1 MKLYPHPTR
10 SNSTAGYILLE
21 VMLAIMLYGMCVV
34 ALIRQLGRT
43 SMNAMET
50 QMDSRVLI
58 RLDSKLTEYHKM
70 SNLAEFE
77 NQKLPASEKDELG
90 IWTEVEVQKLEGMQT
105 SGQNGGAGQ
114 ELQQMY
120 KVIVRAFYTVDWKS
134 DPIMVDAEMWRY
146 LPLYRTQ
153 GVTTNGTPAGQA
165 NPTPTR

>member
-1 MKLYPHPTR
+1 MRPSTIHYPSRRQTG
-10 SNSTAGYILLE
+10 GYILLE

-70 SNLAEFE
+70 NNLSEYE
-77 NQKLPASEKDELG
+77 NQKLPPSEKDDLG
-90 IWTEVEVQKLEGMQT
+90 IWTEVEVQKLEGLQT
-105 SGQNGGAGQ
+105 TGQNGGAGQ

-134 DPIMVDAEMWRY
+134 DPIMADAEMWRY
-146 LPLYRTQ
+146 LQLYRTQ
-153 GVTTNGTPAGQA
+153 GVTTNGAPAGQQPPA
-165 NPTPTR
+165 AR